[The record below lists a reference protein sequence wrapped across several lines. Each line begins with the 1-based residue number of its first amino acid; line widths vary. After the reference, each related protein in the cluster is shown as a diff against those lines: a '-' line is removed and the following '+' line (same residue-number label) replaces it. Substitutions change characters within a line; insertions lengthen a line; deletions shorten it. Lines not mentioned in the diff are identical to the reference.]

1 MRIALIAA
9 PYPLEEFPSP
19 PLGLSYV
26 AAICEEVGATVTIFD
41 YIVGKY
47 TPEKLRQDLDEFDP
61 DIIGT
66 NSVTMNFYAAAGII
80 REAKRYK
87 PSLITMM
94 GGPHVSFD
102 IEATLR
108 QYPEINLIVV
118 GEGEQTLRELLPI
131 INDTASWSKVNGIAF
146 TSGKEI
152 ITTPP
157 RPLIEDLDALPFPAR
172 HLLPMSRYMALGFP
186 VSIITSRGCPNRC
199 IFCQGR
205 RMVGHK
211 VRHRSSSI
219 IVDEIEHLLTYYGVS
234 RISIADDLF
243 TANKQRVSE
252 FCNEINQRR
261 IKFEWGAFA
270 RVNTVDIDIL
280 RIMRD
285 AGCDAVSFG
294 IESGNPE
301 MLKRVKKGITLD
313 QARVAVKYCK
323 EVGIIPHASFMVG
336 LPGESHQTLQDSRD
350 FAEELD
356 IAYGYHMLAPFPGT
370 TVVEDIDQYDLEIL
384 TYDWDRYD
392 ANRAVVRT
400 SALSNVEMDEFIIA
414 VEKCYE
420 SVWNDIVKRYQQNQ
434 CTPYEALR
442 VEGDRRMRLIFRL
455 LSEDLIAEAGSF
467 PKNDHNPTNKLV
479 NNIMSLTGIE
489 ADFAHKTIQSLIDKG
504 YLKFKS
510 SDGHINWYWTHNTH
524 VDRLFN

>member
-1 MRIALIAA
+1 
-9 PYPLEEFPSP
+9 
-19 PLGLSYV
+19 
-26 AAICEEVGATVTIFD
+26 
-41 YIVGKY
+41 
-47 TPEKLRQDLDEFDP
+47 
-61 DIIGT
+61 
-66 NSVTMNFYAAAGII
+66 
-80 REAKRYK
+80 
-87 PSLITMM
+87 
-94 GGPHVSFD
+94 
-102 IEATLR
+102 
-108 QYPEINLIVV
+108 
-118 GEGEQTLRELLPI
+118 
-131 INDTASWSKVNGIAF
+131 
-146 TSGKEI
+146 
-152 ITTPP
+152 
-157 RPLIEDLDALPFPAR
+157 
-172 HLLPMSRYMALGFP
+172 
-186 VSIITSRGCPNRC
+186 
-199 IFCQGR
+199 
-205 RMVGHK
+205 
-211 VRHRSSSI
+211 
-219 IVDEIEHLLTYYGVS
+219 VDEIEHLLTYYGVS

-294 IESGNPE
+294 IESGSPE